1 MTTEQFK
8 NLLVALLFE
17 RHEYPSSDA
26 LLQEI
31 HKANQIPTSGSYS
44 RDEAFDELS
53 GKASL
58 RDLNGFPSEYVEA
71 YDQITRLCAAHAKR
85 LQAQQSILQRVAAM
99 QIWDGVL
106 HPNCDVMDLIQT
118 ARDLQQSGAQ

>member
-1 MTTEQFK
+1 MTTDQFK

-17 RHEYPSSDA
+17 RHDYTSSDA
-26 LLQEI
+26 LLQAI
-31 HKANQIPTSGSYS
+31 QKANQIPTRGPYS

-58 RDLNGFPSEYVEA
+58 RDLNGFPDEYVEA
-71 YDQITRLCAAHAKR
+71 HDHITRLCAAYAKR

-99 QIWDGVL
+99 EIWDGVL
-106 HPNCDVMDLIQT
+106 HPNCDVMDLIGT
-118 ARDLQQSGAQ
+118 ARELKESGAQ